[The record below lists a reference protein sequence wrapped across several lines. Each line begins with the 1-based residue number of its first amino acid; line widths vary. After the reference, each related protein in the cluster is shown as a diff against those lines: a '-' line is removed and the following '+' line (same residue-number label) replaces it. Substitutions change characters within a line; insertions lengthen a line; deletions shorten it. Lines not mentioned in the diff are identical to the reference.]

1 MWTVGDGHLFS
12 TVTSILDTR
21 CILNFQTMETY
32 LSRCMCMYVYM
43 YVCVYGVT
51 SRQVSNI
58 ELDIMSVVV
67 EIILNK
73 VIKDL
78 PGVQ

>member
-1 MWTVGDGHLFS
+1 
-12 TVTSILDTR
+12 
-21 CILNFQTMETY
+21 
-32 LSRCMCMYVYM
+32 MCMYVYM